1 MQGLAQHRYCTDYGL
16 HTQAPTKGISGQNRF
31 GRGLWADSEIKCAA
45 RRFKLGLPLSVCFGH
60 GAFYWPWCSIMCY
73 CLQTYEQLT
82 LKSEMCATT
91 CPQAP
96 FEQVLLRN
104 LLPRGLCKI
113 NQLCAIAYHLM
124 KQLTLQLDMCA
135 TNCPQT
141 PSEQVLTRNHL
152 PRGLRKI
159 NQVCVLLLTNL

>member
-96 FEQVLLRN
+96 SEQVLAEKSLAW
-104 LLPRGLCKI
+104 GLVQ
-113 NQLCAIAYHLM
+113 NQSIMCYRFQNYE
-124 KQLTLQLDMCA
+124 QLTLQLEMCA
-135 TNCPQT
+135 TT
-141 PSEQVLTRNHL
+141 
-152 PRGLRKI
+152 
-159 NQVCVLLLTNL
+159 